1 MIKQSFNDLGLG
13 TKAKRL
19 VNKDGTFNVVRSGQP
34 FSTVNLYQS
43 LIKMPWIHFHFMTF
57 SILIF
62 INGLFALSYFLIGVE
77 YLNGITDG
85 DNQRDFL
92 NCLFF
97 SLQTFTT
104 VGYGH
109 ISPRS
114 DLVSFLAAI
123 EAITGL
129 MVFAVITG
137 LIYGRFA
144 KPTAKILYSDNLL
157 VSPYQDGLSYQ
168 FRVVNQRKSVIVDIH
183 ARVLVSF
190 AEKGKLR
197 SYKPLDLERSSIM
210 LFPLNWTV
218 VHPITESS
226 PLFGITHEDLSKG
239 DAEFIIVIKG
249 YDDTFSQE
257 VNSIHSYRYDEVIW
271 NAKFEPM
278 YEASED
284 GSTNLQID
292 KLNDYKLVKQFEPA
306 LN

>member
-1 MIKQSFNDLGLG
+1 MAKQLFNDLGLG
-13 TKAKRL
+13 NKAKRII
-19 VNKDGTFNVVRSGQP
+19 NKDGTFNVVRTGQP
-34 FSTVNLYQS
+34 FSTVNMYQA
-43 LIKMPWIHFHFMTF
+43 LLRMPWYQFHLMTF
-57 SILIF
+57 SILLF
-62 INGLFALSYFLIGVE
+62 INCLFAFVYFSIGVE
-77 YLNGITDG
+77 YLNGVTSG
-85 DNQRDFL
+85 DSKRDFL

-97 SLQTFTT
+97 SFQTFTT

-109 ISPRS
+109 ISPKS
-114 DLVSFLAAI
+114 DLISFLAAI

-168 FRVVNQRKSVIVDIH
+168 FRIVNERKSVIMDIH

-190 AEKGKLR
+190 SEKGKVR
-197 SYKPLDLERSSIM
+197 SYKPLELERSSVL

-218 VHPITESS
+218 VHPITVDS
-226 PLFGITHEDLSKG
+226 PLYGITYEDLAKG

-271 NAKFEPM
+271 NAKFEAM
-278 YEASED
+278 YETSED

-292 KLNDYKLVKQFEPA
+292 KLNNYKLVK
-306 LN
+306 